1 MMTPE
6 DRNNYVDYKQWAN
19 DRERKPK
26 RAILELLI
34 SENWSIRLKTLTQDL
49 QY

>member
-1 MMTPE
+1 MIE
-6 DRNNYVDYKQWAN
+6 NVSQK
-19 DRERKPK
+19 ERF
-26 RAILELLI
+26 LELLI